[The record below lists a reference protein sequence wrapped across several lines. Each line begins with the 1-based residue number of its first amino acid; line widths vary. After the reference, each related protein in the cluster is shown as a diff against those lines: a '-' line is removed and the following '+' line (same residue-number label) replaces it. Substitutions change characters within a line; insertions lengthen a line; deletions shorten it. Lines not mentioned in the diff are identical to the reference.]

1 LKTVIT
7 EKLARLRE
15 MLYIIRHH
23 AADNRSRIVLAGCY
37 LSILRSTTDQ
47 TLASFKLKICN
58 RVFPFHMRRC
68 DIFTIAEI
76 LYERQ
81 YDLATHLPEKPV
93 IVDAGANIGVSC
105 IWLLANNPGA
115 TLIAFE
121 PAPDNFTFLKQNLEH
136 IEGVT
141 LYQEAIG
148 DHAGTVDLHL
158 AKHGAVHSI
167 VDVDVGSETIAV
179 PMVTL
184 KDRLD
189 SHSITHVDLLKLD
202 VEGSELDVIRGLGD
216 RLDNVG
222 TVVGE
227 VHEHL
232 IDTDAFYSLLEQH
245 GIRPVSKQYFGSG
258 KSDGVH
264 AFEATRTN

>member
-1 LKTVIT
+1 
-7 EKLARLRE
+7 
-15 MLYIIRHH
+15 
-23 AADNRSRIVLAGCY
+23 
-37 LSILRSTTDQ
+37 
-47 TLASFKLKICN
+47 
-58 RVFPFHMRRC
+58 MRRC

-81 YDLATHLPEKPV
+81 YQLTTHLPKEPV
-93 IVDAGANIGVSC
+93 IIDAGANIGVSC

-121 PAPDNFTFLKQNLEH
+121 PAPDNFALLEQNLGH
-136 IEGVT
+136 VEGVT
-141 LYQEAIG
+141 LHQEAIG

-167 VDVDVGSETIAV
+167 VDIDVGSETVAV

-189 SHSITHVDLLKLD
+189 SHSIKHVDLLKLD

-216 RLDNVG
+216 RLDNVD

-232 IDTDAFYSLLEQH
+232 IDADAFYSLLEHH
-245 GIRPVSKQYFGSG
+245 GIRPV
-258 KSDGVH
+258 
-264 AFEATRTN
+264 

>member
-1 LKTVIT
+1 MIA

-15 MLYIIRHH
+15 MLYIIWHH
-23 AADNRSRIVLAGCY
+23 AADIKSRVVLVDCY

-47 TLASFKLKICN
+47 TPVSFRLIICN
-58 RVFPFHMRRC
+58 QVFPFHMRRC

-81 YDLATHLPEKPV
+81 YDLENPLPEKPV
-93 IVDAGANIGVSC
+93 IVVAGANIGVSC

-121 PAPDNFTFLKQNLEH
+121 PAPDNFAFLKHNLEH
-136 IEGVT
+136 IEGVC
-141 LYQEAIG
+141 LHQEAIG

-158 AKHGAVHSI
+158 ATHGAVHSI
-167 VDVDVGSETIAV
+167 VDVDVGNETVAV

-184 KDRLD
+184 RDRLD
-189 SHSITHVDLLKLD
+189 SHSINHVDLLKLD

-216 RLDNVG
+216 RLDNVD
-222 TVVGE
+222 TIVGE

-245 GIRPVSKQYFGSG
+245 GIQLVSKQYFGSG
-258 KSDGVH
+258 KCDGVH
-264 AFEATRTN
+264 AFEAVRGCS